1 MMLENEAVPMRPE
14 QRQTTG
20 MSVQTVQDFLPG
32 AEVFN
37 LRILTPAETLLQI
50 RRV

>member
-1 MMLENEAVPMRPE
+1 MMLEYETVLMRPE
-14 QRQTTG
+14 QRQATG
-20 MSVQTVQDFLPG
+20 MSVRDVQDFLPG

-50 RRV
+50 RRA